1 MNHDIRIQAWG
12 RYAVATC
19 ETCPTATPSDRAIL
33 RANTADG
40 FSYAA
45 LVAAIE
51 KHTGEGAFR
60 ATSAEPESDLVAFG
74 EPDEFPPGY
83 HPRTGQK
90 LPENLDPSARPGGG
104 DPLADYLHQKGEF

>member
-1 MNHDIRIQAWG
+1 M
-12 RYAVATC
+12 
-19 ETCPTATPSDRAIL
+19 SDHKYVESGS
-33 RANTADG
+33 G
-40 FSYAA
+40 FCAKCDD
-45 LVAAIE
+45 LPGQ
-51 KHTGEGAFR
+51 GEH
-60 ATSAEPESDLVAFG
+60 AEQEQPDLVAFG